1 MTCSSFEY
9 FREARRAAETWGK
22 TAVVWQRSHTCHHQR
37 SQWHILH
44 FSGSFFPVPLLLPSH
59 RLVSKLSSFPCVC
72 VCVWQRGKGRK
83 KLQTFQCHVRGEMRG
98 KLRWVCVCVCQSERG
113 TGRWEGSVSCHIW
126 GEMRVHCEVR
136 LFSGVWWTSWMRDLK
151 IVKRGGDGE
160 INTVHM
166 LATYQLTLPVGSVY
180 GFIHLCL
187 YVLTIKT

>member
-1 MTCSSFEY
+1 MGKDSSCM
-9 FREARRAAETWGK
+9 AAL
-22 TAVVWQRSHTCHHQR
+22 SHLSPSKVTVTHLTFLWLFLPCTT
-37 SQWHILH
+37 SSSLSPSCLKAE
-44 FSGSFFPVPLLLPSH
+44 FVPL
-59 RLVSKLSSFPCVC
+59 C